1 MRFIYLQHIP
11 YRHLSEGFTAR
22 FPAVDLRVLDLMR
35 TGHSK
40 NSKPSR
46 SVVLHAGIWHWPDSI
61 LALAFPLSA
70 LPDQSNGR
78 TRP

>member
-1 MRFIYLQHIP
+1 MRSIFWKSFQIL
-11 YRHLSEGFTAR
+11 TAHSMR
-22 FPAVDLRVLDLMR
+22 ISAVDLRVLDLMR